1 MNMFL
6 IVVNCGWV
14 PDLKVI
20 TVLDRKWPNFNDMR
34 SS

>member
-20 TVLDRKWPNFNDMR
+20 TEVDREWPNFHAIR
-34 SS
+34 SD